1 VVEPLQYR
9 RRQHGVFRLADG
21 IVHTGGVVAA
31 TRQQGHDRNW
41 RSPACPEEKF
51 SEQVGPITV
60 DTGKGLN
67 GSRMAEWPV
76 VAMKESN
83 VSGAKGPC

>member
-1 VVEPLQYR
+1 ME
-9 RRQHGVFRLADG
+9 
-21 IVHTGGVVAA
+21 TGEVLHAPG
-31 TRQQGHDRNW
+31 RNS
-41 RSPACPEEKF
+41 RKK
-51 SEQVGPITV
+51 VGPITV
-60 DTGKGLN
+60 DMGKGPK

>member
-1 VVEPLQYR
+1 MAKTVWILSGWLKEESAPAGDWR
-9 RRQHGVFRLADG
+9 RHGNKG
-21 IVHTGGVVAA
+21 TMETGEVLFAPG
-31 TRQQGHDRNW
+31 RNSW
-41 RSPACPEEKF
+41 KK
-51 SEQVGPITV
+51 VGPIT
-60 DTGKGLN
+60 DTGKGLK

>member
-1 VVEPLQYR
+1 METGEVLHAPR
-9 RRQHGVFRLADG
+9 RK
-21 IVHTGGVVAA
+21 
-31 TRQQGHDRNW
+31 TRN
-41 RSPACPEEKF
+41 
-51 SEQVGPITV
+51 QVSPITV
-60 DTGKGLN
+60 DTGKGLK